1 MRFRTHQSDASE
13 KYRGGDDVFIEL
25 SGGVLTIDDFRL
37 RNYRLT
43 IAIAEFK
50 KK

>member
-1 MRFRTHQSDASE
+1 MRLRKHQREASE
-13 KYRGGDDVFIEL
+13 KYRRGGDVFIEL

-37 RNYRLT
+37 PNHHLT
-43 IAIAEFK
+43 ITIAEFK